1 MQRKALFR
9 DRQGVGKSNVEIT
22 FRKQFQESPR
32 DRAELEMPGEAA
44 TRESR
49 GSPRAWRWA
58 LRARRSSSSPGP
70 AHAHPPAPAR
80 PASTHR
86 PALPGA
92 ALAEPPPRRAPE
104 PPPPS
109 FRCLAAASLTGCGG
123 ATSRRTRNPSPPRPP
138 PRDPCDPEVSSPTSR
153 TFKVRWKLYAA
164 RPAPQGH
171 GNNTPVCLPLLT
183 GS

>member
-1 MQRKALFR
+1 M
-9 DRQGVGKSNVEIT
+9 GKSNVEFT
-22 FRKQFQESPR
+22 LGKQFQESPR
-32 DRAELEMPGEAA
+32 DRAELETPGEAA

-58 LRARRSSSSPGP
+58 LRARRRSSSPAP
-70 AHAHPPAPAR
+70 ARAQPPAPARPR

-104 PPPPS
+104 PPPPPPP
-109 FRCLAAASLTGCGG
+109 RCRAAASLTRWGG
-123 ATSRRTRNPSPPRPP
+123 ATSRGTRNPSPPRPP

-153 TFKVRWKLYAA
+153 TFKVCWKLYAA

-171 GNNTPVCLPLLT
+171 GNTPVCLPLLT